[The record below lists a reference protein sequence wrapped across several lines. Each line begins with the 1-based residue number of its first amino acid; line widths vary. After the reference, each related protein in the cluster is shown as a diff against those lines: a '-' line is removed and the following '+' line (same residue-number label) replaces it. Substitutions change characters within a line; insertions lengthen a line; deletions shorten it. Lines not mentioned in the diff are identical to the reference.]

1 VRPAA
6 GGHIAAAYLLELN
19 ADGASFPEL
28 MQAAAAIDYYYR
40 RARTYLDPLPIDA
53 ALALVR
59 AQTAPDRILN

>member
-1 VRPAA
+1 VLKTES
-6 GGHIAAAYLLELN
+6 IAPLRYGT
-19 ADGASFPEL
+19 DGASFPEL

-59 AQTAPDRILN
+59 AQTALDPILN